1 MHAGMLTA
9 ATRDS
14 FGRYPVST
22 AMRLEARGRRWTPHA
37 ILSGFIATI
46 CMGLVLLIGFVLASN
61 AGSSSGSFVA
71 QWFYGL
77 AHNRITNTTQNY
89 LFVAAALYLTFGL
102 IWAIIYAYVFE
113 PLLRGPGWLEG
124 LLFSLLPFLLSI
136 VVFLPSLGG
145 GFFGSTLHA
154 GPLPVIGNFILHAV
168 YGMVLGSIYSQN
180 IHSGFDEEDEGAR
193 NAEPHQRA
201 AMQGAERNGALGILI
216 GLAAGAILGSILGQ
230 SVYPTKAVDVGADL
244 ITGSGELSLA
254 GAVLGASLGA
264 LIGSMLGLSASP
276 GGDTAEP

>member
-1 MHAGMLTA
+1 MA
-9 ATRDS
+9 
-14 FGRYPVST
+14 T
-22 AMRLEARGRRWTPHA
+22 AMKMEARSRRWTPHA
-37 ILSGFIATI
+37 ILSGFVATI
-46 CMGLVLLIGFVLASN
+46 CMGLVLLVGFVVASN
-61 AGSSSGSFVA
+61 AGSSTGNTLA

-77 AHNRITNTTQNY
+77 AHNKITTTTQNY

-102 IWAIIYAYVFE
+102 VWAIIYAYVFE

-154 GPLPVIGNFILHAV
+154 GPLPVIGNFILHAA
-168 YGMVLGSIYSQN
+168 YGMVLGAIYNQSI
-180 IHSGFDEEDEGAR
+180 HTGFDEEEEGTHAGE
-193 NAEPHQRA
+193 AHQRA
-201 AMQGAERNGALGILI
+201 AMQGAERNGAIGILV
-216 GLAAGAILGSILGQ
+216 GLAVGAILGSILGQ
-230 SVYPTKAVDVGADL
+230 SVYPSKAIDAGADL

-264 LIGSMLGLSASP
+264 LIGSMLGLSSHP
-276 GGDTAEP
+276 GETSEP

>member
-1 MHAGMLTA
+1 VA
-9 ATRDS
+9 
-14 FGRYPVST
+14 T
-22 AMRLEARGRRWTPHA
+22 AMKLEARSRRWTPHA

-46 CMGLVLLIGFVLASN
+46 CMGLVLLVGFVLASN
-61 AGSSSGSFVA
+61 AGSSSGSFIA

-77 AHNRITNTTQNY
+77 SHNRITNTTQNY

-102 IWAIIYAYVFE
+102 VWAIVYAYVFE

-145 GFFGSTLHA
+145 GFFGSTLNA
-154 GPLPVIGNFILHAV
+154 GPLPVIGNFILHAA
-168 YGMVLGSIYSQN
+168 YGMVLGSVYNQS
-180 IHSGFDEEDEGAR
+180 IHSGFDEEDEGASHG
-193 NAEPHQRA
+193 ELHQRA
-201 AMQGAERNGALGILI
+201 AMQGAERNGAIGILI

-230 SVYPTKAVDVGADL
+230 SVYPTKAIDAGANL

-264 LIGSMLGLSASP
+264 LIGSMLGLSSNP
-276 GGDTAEP
+276 GSDTAEP

>member
-1 MHAGMLTA
+1 M
-9 ATRDS
+9 
-14 FGRYPVST
+14 ST
-22 AMRLEARGRRWTPHA
+22 ALRYEARGRRWTPHA

-46 CMGLVLLIGFVLASN
+46 CMGLVLLIGFVVASN
-61 AGSSSGSFVA
+61 AGSQSGSFVA

-77 AHNRITNTTQNY
+77 AHNRITSTTQNY
-89 LFVAAALYLTFGL
+89 LFIAAALYLTFGL
-102 IWAIIYAYVFE
+102 VWAIIYAYVFE
-113 PLLRGPGWLEG
+113 PLLRGPGWLKG

-145 GFFGSTLHA
+145 GFFGGTLHA
-154 GPLPVIGNFILHAV
+154 GPLPVIGNFILHAA
-168 YGMVLGSIYSQN
+168 YGMVLGTVYNQS
-180 IHSGFDEEDEGAR
+180 IHSGFDEEDEGSR

-201 AMQGAERNGALGILI
+201 AMQGAERNGAIGILI

-230 SVYPTKAVDVGADL
+230 SVYPTKALDVSADL

-264 LIGSMLGLSASP
+264 LIGSMLGLSATP